1 MIFLLILEI
10 LPEIIVNIF
19 NCIFTNNEENK
30 LVNLT
35 SNIMFSQRY
44 GI

>member
-10 LPEIIVNIF
+10 LPEIIVNVV
-19 NCIFTNNEENK
+19 NCIFTNNEESE
-30 LVNLT
+30 LLNLT
-35 SNIMFSQRY
+35 SNIMFSQRD